1 MDIKEIKRL
10 AQEKS
15 AAELEQLAT
24 AFEESGE
31 LPVGVDKDPE
41 EYLSALLQACEV
53 RKLVDGGL
61 SLGDAVREFSKR
73 VRSSI
78 S

>member
-15 AAELEQLAT
+15 AVELEQLAT

-41 EYLSALLQACEV
+41 DYLSALLQACEV
-53 RKLVDGGL
+53 RKLVDGGS

>member
-15 AAELEQLAT
+15 ATELEKLAV

-31 LPVGVDKDPE
+31 LPTGVNQDPE
-41 EYLSALLQACEV
+41 HYLSALLQACEV

>member
-15 AAELEQLAT
+15 AAELEKLAV

-31 LPVGVDKDPE
+31 LPAGVDTEPE
-41 EYLSALLQACEV
+41 VYLSALLQACEV